1 MAVSKSE
8 VLNIVSAIVSE
19 VFFSDESEDEIGS
32 YVILETSKKRKR
44 RLRIKGYVES
54 VVPSYLSDDFQ
65 CHFRM
70 KRCTFEIVLEKLKPK
85 LLNSFGRP
93 CLDANKQILSVIWLL
108 ANQESFRSV
117 ADRFDISK
125 STLYSYLNKVCNELI
140 KMASDVI
147 KWPKLEE
154 YAHLT
159 RKFKNIAGFPGI
171 IGAID
176 GCHIPIKAPSEAAEK
191 YINRKNFH
199 SLILQA
205 VCNHNLVFT
214 DCYLSPTQ
222 MHTYNNKL
230 SKSRIVIERSF
241 ALLKGRFRRLKYF
254 DANKT
259 SMLPLYILSACV
271 LHNICLMAG
280 DDFDEFDTI
289 NCDDEMLENESSN
302 THYNSAAQ
310 RKRQLISDS
319 FLSFQKSCFV

>member
-8 VLNIVSAIVSE
+8 VLNIVSDNCIRK
-19 VFFSDESEDEIGS
+19 
-32 YVILETSKKRKR
+32 TSKKRKR

-65 CHFRM
+65 RHFRM
-70 KRCTFEIVLEKLKPK
+70 KRCTFEILLEKLKPK

-140 KMASDVI
+140 KMAS
-147 KWPKLEE
+147 
-154 YAHLT
+154 
-159 RKFKNIAGFPGI
+159 I

-214 DCYLSPTQ
+214 DCYCGFPGSVHDARVFRNSEVIQKLNDSSLSDYHIVGDAAYPLMVSLMVPFKNNGHLTTK

-259 SMLPLYILSACV
+259 SMLPLYILLACV

-302 THYNSAAQ
+302 TQYNSAAQ

-319 FLSFQKSCFV
+319 F